1 VTGLRLVAGE
11 DGLRVVSERPID
23 LSIPLDFDGPQ
34 PNHFGAPPARARPL
48 AAGGFVGD
56 TRQGGSCNC
65 DTLALTPH
73 CNGTHTE
80 CVGHVTGERLSV
92 AERAREPLLDAVLLS
107 VETPP
112 AEDCDET
119 AEPAPQPGDRLVTA
133 AALRQAAAR
142 LGRGTPAPTSDA
154 LVIRTLP
161 NDASK
166 RHRRYEAPELPPFLS
181 LEAVAWIVGCGFRHL
196 LVDLPSIDR
205 SHDEGRLAG
214 HRKFWG
220 LAPGATAAATA
231 ERPEATITEL
241 IYVPEE
247 VPDGRY
253 ALSLQIAPFRLDAA
267 PSRPL
272 LFPLETL

>member
-1 VTGLRLVAGE
+1 MTGLRLVAGE
-11 DGLRVVSERPID
+11 TGLRVASERPID

-65 DTLALTPH
+65 DVLELTPH

-92 AERAREPLLDAVLLS
+92 AERAREPLLDALLLS
-107 VETPP
+107 VETPT

-119 AEPAPQPGDRLVTA
+119 AEPAPEPRDRLVTA

-142 LGRGTPAPTSDA
+142 LGRDGPAPASDA

-161 NDASK
+161 NDTAK
-166 RHRRYEAPELPPFLS
+166 RHRRYEAPDLPPFLS
-181 LEAVAWIVGCGFRHL
+181 LEAVAWIVERGFRHL

-214 HRKFWG
+214 HRAFWG
-220 LAPGATAAATA
+220 LAPGATTAAAA
-231 ERPEATITEL
+231 ARPEATITEL
-241 IYVPEE
+241 VYVPDE

>member
-1 VTGLRLVAGE
+1 MTGLRLVAGE
-11 DGLRVVSERPID
+11 TGLRVAAERAVD
-23 LSIPLDFDGPQ
+23 LSIPLEFDGPQ

-65 DTLALTPH
+65 DVLELTPH

-80 CVGHVTGERLSV
+80 CVGHVTGERMSV
-92 AERAREPLLDAVLLS
+92 AERAREPLLDALLVS
-107 VETPP
+107 VETPA
-112 AEDCDET
+112 AEHCDET
-119 AEPAPQPGDRLVTA
+119 ADPAPQPGDRLVTA

-142 LGRGTPAPTSDA
+142 LARDGQPPASDA

-161 NDASK
+161 NDPSK
-166 RHRRYEAPELPPFLS
+166 RHRRYEGPALPPFLS
-181 LEAVAWIVGCGFRHL
+181 LEAVAWIVERDVRHL

-214 HRKFWG
+214 HRAFWG
-220 LAPGATAAATA
+220 LAPGATTAATA
-231 ERPEATITEL
+231 GRPEATITEL
-241 IYVPEE
+241 IYVPDE

-253 ALSLQIAPFRLDAA
+253 GLSLQIAPFRLDAA

-272 LFPLETL
+272 LFPLETP

>member
-1 VTGLRLVAGE
+1 VTALRLVAGE
-11 DGLRVVSERPID
+11 TTLRVVGERAID
-23 LSIPLDFDGPQ
+23 LSIALDFDGPQ
-34 PNHFGAPPARARPL
+34 PNHFGAAPARARPL
-48 AAGGFVGD
+48 AAGGFIGD
-56 TRQGGSCNC
+56 TRRGGSCNC
-65 DTLALTPH
+65 DVLELTPH

-92 AERAREPLLDAVLLS
+92 AERAREPLLDALLLS
-107 VETPP
+107 VATPA
-112 AEDCDET
+112 AERCDET
-119 AEPAPQPGDRLVTA
+119 ADPAPLPGDRLVTA
-133 AALRQAAAR
+133 AALRRAAAR
-142 LGRGTPAPTSDA
+142 VEGAGPAATADA

-166 RHRRYEAPELPPFLS
+166 RHRRYEAPALPPFLS
-181 LEAVAWIVGCGFRHL
+181 LEAVRWIVDRGVRHL

-214 HRKFWG
+214 HRAFWG
-220 LAPGATAAATA
+220 LAPGATDAATA
-231 ERPEATITEL
+231 ERPGATITEL
-241 IYVPEE
+241 IYVPDD

-253 ALSLQIAPFRLDAA
+253 GLSLQIAPFSLDAA